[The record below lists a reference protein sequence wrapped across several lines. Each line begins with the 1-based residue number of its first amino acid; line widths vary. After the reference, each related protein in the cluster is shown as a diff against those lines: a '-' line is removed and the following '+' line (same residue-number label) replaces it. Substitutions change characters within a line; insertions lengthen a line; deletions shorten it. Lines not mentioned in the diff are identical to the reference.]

1 MAGINWKAK
10 ILPVRVLGKCG
21 GYLSD
26 IADGIR
32 WASGAP
38 VTNVPA
44 NANPAKVIN
53 VSIGGSGACS
63 STYQSAINTAISK
76 GSVVVVS
83 AGNDSS
89 PASESQPG
97 NCTGVITVGS
107 TASDAWQ
114 ASYSNYGPLVEISA
128 PGGEISWD
136 GGVLSTLN
144 AGTTVPGAHNY
155 AFYQGTSMAAPHV
168 SGVIS
173 LMLARNPY
181 LTPTEILNI
190 LKATATK
197 FPNSSNCFGTTD
209 CGAGIVN
216 AFAALNATPKRTF
229 ADVPTSYWAYSY
241 VERLVSAGITGGCG
255 TGPVRY
261 CPDNTITRD
270 QMAIFLLKGI
280 HGSSYSPPAVGASTG
295 FSDVPTTHWA
305 AAWIKQLAAE
315 GITGG
320 CGGGKYCPL
329 KAVTRDQMAIFLL
342 KAKYGSTYSPPA
354 LVGGTGFS
362 DVPTTHWAAR
372 WIKQLAGE
380 GITGGCGTGTY
391 CPGSAVSRAQM
402 SIFLVKT
409 FNLP

>member
-1 MAGINWKAK
+1 
-10 ILPVRVLGKCG
+10 
-21 GYLSD
+21 
-26 IADGIR
+26 
-32 WASGAP
+32 
-38 VTNVPA
+38 
-44 NANPAKVIN
+44 
-53 VSIGGSGACS
+53 
-63 STYQSAINTAISK
+63 
-76 GSVVVVS
+76 
-83 AGNDSS
+83 
-89 PASESQPG
+89 
-97 NCTGVITVGS
+97 VITVAS
-107 TASDAWQ
+107 TASDAWL
-114 ASYSNYGPLVEISA
+114 ASYSNRGSTVEISG
-128 PGGEISWD
+128 PGGQLDWD

-144 AGTTVPGAHNY
+144 TGTTVPLADNY
-155 AFYQGTSMAAPHV
+155 AYYHGTSMAAPHV

-190 LKATATK
+190 LRTTATP
-197 FPNSSNCFGTTD
+197 FPNSSDCFGTTD

-229 ADVPTSYWAYSY
+229 ADVATNYWAYSY
-241 VERLVSAGITGGCG
+241 IERLVSAGITGGCG

-270 QMAIFLLKGI
+270 QMAVFLLKGI
-280 HGSSYSPPAVGASTG
+280 HGSAYSPPPVGVSTG
-295 FSDVPTTHWA
+295 FGDVPTTHWA

-320 CGGGKYCPL
+320 CGGGNYCPL

-354 LVGGTGFS
+354 LGGSSGFS
-362 DVPTTHWAAR
+362 DVPPSHWAAA
-372 WIKQLAGE
+372 WIKQLAAE
-380 GITGGCGTGTY
+380 GITGGCGAGTY
-391 CPGSAVSRAQM
+391 CPGTAVSRAQM

>member
-38 VTNVPA
+38 VTGVPA

-53 VSIGGSGACS
+53 VSIGGGAADTATGCS
-63 STYQSAINTAISK
+63 DTYQSAINAAIAK

-114 ASYSNYGPLVEISA
+114 AGYSNYGPLVEISA

-305 AAWIKQLAAE
+305 A
-315 GITGG
+315 
-320 CGGGKYCPL
+320 
-329 KAVTRDQMAIFLL
+329 
-342 KAKYGSTYSPPA
+342 
-354 LVGGTGFS
+354 
-362 DVPTTHWAAR
+362 R